1 MFDRVVSSIGSFSYK
16 YRKIICI
23 LAAVLF
29 IICIFLESQTMI
41 SYSYIEENTITEV
54 FPQDDTLVIVYE
66 NKNEDDIHN
75 IITELENDEHIT
87 SIQAYSNTLGA
98 KLTPTDLAQNFGIDE
113 MFVNVIYHMY
123 YGNEVAPMTLVE
135 FTTFITS
142 DEFVNNPM
150 LSGNIDEDSKEQ
162 LYQLGNIVNA
172 LNSNEPMSA
181 EDIATMTDMDVNVI
195 KTILFFTQFNTDSIV
210 FKDFVSSINELT
222 SIASGA
228 IDEETLVQ
236 LNALNTMS
244 EHITNKTLLLPGDI
258 VTIFGSMAENEM
270 FTEDSVTLLYIV
282 AQSSGKM
289 YEPVAL
295 YDIFMFLS
303 GVLEDGMLSSFVDDE
318 MKAQFTEAK
327 TMIED
332 GKAQLMGPE
341 YSRMIVTLS
350 YKPDSDEIKT
360 FYKDL
365 DVLLN
370 DNLRGDYYMVGATA
384 MAHEVEGSFDT
395 EYTII
400 SIVTAIAVLI
410 VVCISFR
417 KFAIPVLLV
426 CIIEFSVFAMMSVMA
441 VINFPMYFIALILV
455 QCILMGSMIDY
466 AILLTTYYT
475 EVRRELPV
483 HQALPEVMRRATHSI
498 LTSSSILIAVS
509 FICGFFMNGQVAN
522 ILVTLGVGALCSIL
536 LILFVLPACLALF
549 DRTLLRGDE
558 FIQEVQESNLLQN
571 CGQ

>member
-29 IICIFLESQTMI
+29 IVCIFLESQTVI

-66 NKNEDDIHN
+66 NKNEGDIHN
-75 IITELENDEHIT
+75 IITELEKDEHIT

-123 YGNEVAPMTLVE
+123 YGDEVAPMTLVE

-150 LSGNIDEDSKEQ
+150 LAGNMDENSKEQ

-181 EDIATMTDMDVNVI
+181 EDIATMTDMDINVI

-258 VTIFGSMAENEM
+258 VTIFSSMAENEM
-270 FTEDSVTLLYIV
+270 FTEDSVTLLYMV
-282 AQSSGKM
+282 AQNSEKM

-327 TMIED
+327 TIIED

-475 EVRRELPV
+475 KARRELPV

-509 FICGFFMNGQVAN
+509 FICGFFMTGQVAN
-522 ILVTLGVGALCSIL
+522 ILVTLGVGALCAVL
-536 LILFVLPACLALF
+536 LILFVLPACLTLF
-549 DRTLLRGDE
+549 DRYLLREPE
-558 FIQEVQESNLLQN
+558 FVQSTELVNLN
-571 CGQ
+571 SVER

>member
-29 IICIFLESQTMI
+29 IVCIFLESQTVI

-66 NKNEDDIHN
+66 NKNEGDIHN
-75 IITELENDEHIT
+75 IITELEKDEHIT

-123 YGNEVAPMTLVE
+123 YGDEVAPMTLVE

-150 LSGNIDEDSKEQ
+150 LAGNMDENSKEQ

-181 EDIATMTDMDVNVI
+181 EDIATMTDMDINVI

-258 VTIFGSMAENEM
+258 VTIFSSMAENEM
-270 FTEDSVTLLYIV
+270 FTEDSVTLLYMV
-282 AQSSGKM
+282 AQNSEKM

-318 MKAQFTEAK
+318 MKTQFTEAK
-327 TMIED
+327 TIIED

-475 EVRRELPV
+475 EARRELPV

-509 FICGFFMNGQVAN
+509 FICGFFMTGQVAN
-522 ILVTLGVGALCSIL
+522 ILVTLGVGALCAVL
-536 LILFVLPACLALF
+536 LILFVLPACLTLF
-549 DRTLLRGDE
+549 DRYLLREPE
-558 FIQEVQESNLLQN
+558 FVQSTELVNLN
-571 CGQ
+571 SVER

>member
-29 IICIFLESQTMI
+29 IVCIFLESQTMI

-75 IITELENDEHIT
+75 IITELEKDEHIT

-123 YGNEVAPMTLVE
+123 YGNEIAPMTLVE

-150 LSGNIDEDSKEQ
+150 LAGNIDEDSKEQ

-282 AQSSGKM
+282 AQSSEKM

-318 MKAQFTEAK
+318 IKAQFTDAK

-410 VVCISFR
+410 VVCVSFR

-426 CIIEFSVFAMMSVMA
+426 CIIEFSVFAMMSVMV

-509 FICGFFMNGQVAN
+509 FICGFFMTGQVAN
-522 ILVTLGVGALCSIL
+522 ILVTLGVGALCAVL
-536 LILFVLPACLALF
+536 LILFVLPACLTLF
-549 DRTLLRGDE
+549 DRYLLREPE
-558 FIQEVQESNLLQN
+558 FVQSTELVNINSVER
-571 CGQ
+571 

>member
-29 IICIFLESQTMI
+29 IVCIFLESQTMI

-75 IITELENDEHIT
+75 IITELEKDEHIT

-98 KLTPTDLAQNFGIDE
+98 KLTPADLAQNFGIDE

-150 LSGNIDEDSKEQ
+150 LAGNIDEDSKEQ

-244 EHITNKTLLLPGDI
+244 EYITNKTLLLPGDI
-258 VTIFGSMAENEM
+258 VTIFGSMAENDM
-270 FTEDSVTLLYIV
+270 FTEDSVTLLYMV
-282 AQSSGKM
+282 AQSSEKV

-303 GVLEDGMLSSFVDDE
+303 GVLEDGMLSSFIDDE
-318 MKAQFTEAK
+318 MKAQFTDAK

-350 YKPDSDEIKT
+350 YKPDSNEIKT

-426 CIIEFSVFAMMSVMA
+426 CIIEFSVFAMMSVMT

-509 FICGFFMNGQVAN
+509 FICGFFMTGQVAN
-522 ILVTLGVGALCSIL
+522 ILVTLGVGALCAVL
-536 LILFVLPACLALF
+536 LILFVLPACLTLF
-549 DRTLLRGDE
+549 DRYLLREPE
-558 FIQEVQESNLLQN
+558 FVQSTELVNLN
-571 CGQ
+571 SVER

>member
-29 IICIFLESQTMI
+29 VVCIFLESQTMI

-75 IITELENDEHIT
+75 IITELEKDEHIT

-98 KLTPTDLAQNFGIDE
+98 KLTPADLAQNFGIDE

-142 DEFVNNPM
+142 DAFVNNPM
-150 LSGNIDEDSKEQ
+150 LAGNIDEDSKEQ

-181 EDIATMTDMDVNVI
+181 EDIATMTAMDVNVI

-270 FTEDSVTLLYIV
+270 FTEDSVTLLYMV

-318 MKAQFTEAK
+318 MKAQFTDAK

-483 HQALPEVMRRATHSI
+483 HQALPEVMRCATHSI

-509 FICGFFMNGQVAN
+509 FICGFFMTGQVAN
-522 ILVTLGVGALCSIL
+522 ILVTLGVGALCAVL
-536 LILFVLPACLALF
+536 LILFVLPACLTLF
-549 DRTLLRGDE
+549 DRYLLREPE
-558 FIQEVQESNLLQN
+558 FVQSTELINLN
-571 CGQ
+571 SVER

>member
-29 IICIFLESQTMI
+29 VVCIFLESQTMI

-75 IITELENDEHIT
+75 IITELEKDEHIT

-98 KLTPTDLAQNFGIDE
+98 KLTPADLAQNFGIDE

-150 LSGNIDEDSKEQ
+150 LAGNIDEDSKEQ

-270 FTEDSVTLLYIV
+270 FTEDSVTLLYMV

-318 MKAQFTEAK
+318 MKAQFTDAK

-417 KFAIPVLLV
+417 KFAIPILLV

-509 FICGFFMNGQVAN
+509 FICGFFMTGQVAN
-522 ILVTLGVGALCSIL
+522 ILVTLGVGALCAVL
-536 LILFVLPACLALF
+536 LILFVLPACLTLF
-549 DRTLLRGDE
+549 DRYLLREPE
-558 FIQEVQESNLLQN
+558 FVQSTELINLN
-571 CGQ
+571 SVER

>member
-29 IICIFLESQTMI
+29 IVCIFLESQTVI

-66 NKNEDDIHN
+66 NKNEGDIHN
-75 IITELENDEHIT
+75 IITELEKDEHIT

-123 YGNEVAPMTLVE
+123 YGDEVAPMTLVE

-150 LSGNIDEDSKEQ
+150 LAGNMDENSKEQ

-181 EDIATMTDMDVNVI
+181 EDIATMTDMDINVI

-258 VTIFGSMAENEM
+258 VTIFSSMAENEM
-270 FTEDSVTLLYIV
+270 FTEDSVTLLYMV
-282 AQSSGKM
+282 AQNSEKM

-327 TMIED
+327 TIIED

-475 EVRRELPV
+475 EARRELPV

-509 FICGFFMNGQVAN
+509 FICGFFMTGQVAN
-522 ILVTLGVGALCSIL
+522 ILVTLGVGALCAVL
-536 LILFVLPACLALF
+536 LILFVLPACLTLF
-549 DRTLLRGDE
+549 DRYLLREPE
-558 FIQEVQESNLLQN
+558 FVQSTELVNLN
-571 CGQ
+571 SVER

>member
-29 IICIFLESQTMI
+29 IVCIFLESQTMI

-75 IITELENDEHIT
+75 IITELEKDEHIT

-150 LSGNIDEDSKEQ
+150 LAGNIDEDSKEQ

-270 FTEDSVTLLYIV
+270 FTEDSVTLLYMV

-318 MKAQFTEAK
+318 MKAQFTDAK

-509 FICGFFMNGQVAN
+509 FICGFFMTGQVAN
-522 ILVTLGVGALCSIL
+522 ILVTLGVGALCAVL
-536 LILFVLPACLALF
+536 LILFVLPACLTLF
-549 DRTLLRGDE
+549 DRYLLREPE
-558 FIQEVQESNLLQN
+558 FVQSTELVNLN
-571 CGQ
+571 SVER

>member
-29 IICIFLESQTMI
+29 VVCIFLESQTMI

-75 IITELENDEHIT
+75 IITELEKDEHIT

-98 KLTPTDLAQNFGIDE
+98 KLTPADLAQNFGIDE

-142 DEFVNNPM
+142 DDFVNNPM
-150 LSGNIDEDSKEQ
+150 LAGNIDEDSKEQ

-181 EDIATMTDMDVNVI
+181 EDIATMTAMDVNVI

-270 FTEDSVTLLYIV
+270 FTEDSVTLLYMV

-318 MKAQFTEAK
+318 MKAQFTDAK

-417 KFAIPVLLV
+417 KFAIPILLV

-483 HQALPEVMRRATHSI
+483 HQALPEVMRCATHSI

-509 FICGFFMNGQVAN
+509 FICGFFMTGQVAN
-522 ILVTLGVGALCSIL
+522 ILVTLGVGALCAVL
-536 LILFVLPACLALF
+536 LILFVLPACLTLF
-549 DRTLLRGDE
+549 DRYLLREPE
-558 FIQEVQESNLLQN
+558 FVQSTELINLN
-571 CGQ
+571 SVER

>member
-29 IICIFLESQTMI
+29 IVCIFLESQTMI

-75 IITELENDEHIT
+75 IITELEKDEHIT

-98 KLTPTDLAQNFGIDE
+98 KLTPADLAQNFGIDE

-150 LSGNIDEDSKEQ
+150 LAGNIDEDSKEQ

-244 EHITNKTLLLPGDI
+244 EYITNKTLLLPGDI

-270 FTEDSVTLLYIV
+270 FTEDSVTLLYMV
-282 AQSSGKM
+282 AQSSEKV

-303 GVLEDGMLSSFVDDE
+303 GVLEDGMLSSFIDDE
-318 MKAQFTEAK
+318 MKAQFTDAK

-350 YKPDSDEIKT
+350 YKPDSNEIKT

-426 CIIEFSVFAMMSVMA
+426 CIIEFSVFAMMSVMT

-509 FICGFFMNGQVAN
+509 FICGFFMTGQVAN
-522 ILVTLGVGALCSIL
+522 ILVTLGVGALCAVL
-536 LILFVLPACLALF
+536 LILFVLPACLTLF
-549 DRTLLRGDE
+549 DRYLLREPE
-558 FIQEVQESNLLQN
+558 FVQSTELVNLN
-571 CGQ
+571 SVER

>member
-29 IICIFLESQTMI
+29 VVCIFLESQTMI

-75 IITELENDEHIT
+75 IITELEKDEHIT

-98 KLTPTDLAQNFGIDE
+98 KLTPADLAQNFGIDE

-142 DEFVNNPM
+142 DDFVNNPM
-150 LSGNIDEDSKEQ
+150 LAGNIDEDSKEQ

-181 EDIATMTDMDVNVI
+181 EDIATMTAMDVNVI

-270 FTEDSVTLLYIV
+270 FTEDSVTLLYMV

-318 MKAQFTEAK
+318 MKAQFTDAK

-417 KFAIPVLLV
+417 KFAIPILLV

-509 FICGFFMNGQVAN
+509 FICGFFMTGQVAN
-522 ILVTLGVGALCSIL
+522 ILVTLGVGALCAVL
-536 LILFVLPACLALF
+536 LILFVLPACLTLF
-549 DRTLLRGDE
+549 DRYLLREPE
-558 FIQEVQESNLLQN
+558 FVQSTELINLN
-571 CGQ
+571 SVER